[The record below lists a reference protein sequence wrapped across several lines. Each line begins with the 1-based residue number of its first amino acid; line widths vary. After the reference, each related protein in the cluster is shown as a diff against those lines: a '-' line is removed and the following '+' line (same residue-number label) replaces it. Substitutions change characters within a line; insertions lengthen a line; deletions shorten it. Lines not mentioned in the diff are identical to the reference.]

1 MDDGAFS
8 LAVEHDSGSVCVRVV
23 GELDIQTAPQLAEA
37 LESVKSSVVVDL
49 AGVTFIDSTALGV
62 LVRAHH
68 QAEADGQRLV
78 LAHPTPMTRRV
89 LDITALD
96 TVLNISD

>member
-1 MDDGAFS
+1 MAFS
-8 LAVEHDSGSVCVRVV
+8 VEVEQQDETAYVRVN

-37 LESVKSSVVVDL
+37 LDGVNSVVVVDL
-49 AGVTFIDSTALGV
+49 SGVTFIDSTALGV

-68 QAEADGQRLV
+68 EAEAKGHQLV
-78 LAHPTPMTRRV
+78 LARPTPMARRV

-96 TVLNISD
+96 TVLHITE